1 MCRYAEVAV
10 DSPASNTR
18 TFTYSI
24 PDDVPA
30 RQGHIVEVPFGPRS
44 LIGIIFD
51 TSDFV
56 ELDTVR
62 PLTRLV
68 YPDPLLS
75 TDGLE
80 LARWLSHYYMAGL
93 FDSAA
98 MMMPPGSMIRSKRYV
113 RLADPTLRIDTI
125 GDTQRQ
131 RITKTLNKRG
141 KIRRDTL
148 VKSLGMW
155 SEKVLSQMTQDGLIY
170 ETWEWLKP
178 SVGPKYISFIELTNL
193 VPENANISN
202 VFHKKSPKQES
213 LLRHLILAGGPV
225 SLSECRHGFGQSAVS
240 GLRNKG
246 LLNII
251 QIREE
256 RDPLESKIFDSD
268 IPPILNHDQEI
279 AVDNICQAI
288 ASNSPEVF
296 LLQGI
301 TGSGKTEVYL
311 RALDRAIAL
320 GQHAIVMVP
329 ELALTPQTIERF
341 ASRFP
346 DDVAILHS
354 GLSLGQRFD
363 QWWGIKEG
371 KYKIVIGSRGSIFS
385 PQPNLG
391 LIIIDEEHEWTYKQ
405 KDTAPRYDARE
416 VAIKIGDLTGSVAVL
431 GSATPDVVSKSRAI
445 SGQYKLLT
453 LQNRV
458 SRGVVGNQTLELTL
472 PQVEIVD
479 LRDELKQGNRSIF
492 SSVLQSNIGNKIA
505 SGEQI
510 ILYINRRGSGGQ
522 IQCRDC
528 GNVLRCNR
536 CHMSMNYHA
545 VSNAAVCHIC
555 NYTIK
560 HPSICKECN
569 SHRIRYLGLGTQ
581 RVVQELEELF
591 PGVKTLR
598 WDRDAASYKD
608 AHAEIM
614 NTFSTGHAQI
624 LVGTQMIAK
633 GLHFPKVT
641 LVGVLCADIGLFLP
655 DFRAGERVF
664 ELLCQVSGRTGRSD
678 LGGKVIIQTYSP
690 TNYAVHSAAVQDYD
704 MFYSQEIV
712 YRYELGL
719 PPFGKLIRLMY
730 SHKSEDAC
738 AQQAIYLGKRFR
750 QQLEV
755 MGITDV
761 SVLGPAPAFPSK
773 VRGRY
778 RWHII
783 LKGIEPRRLM
793 DETNLPVGWMVEID
807 PTSVT

>member
-1 MCRYAEVAV
+1 M
-10 DSPASNTR
+10 
-18 TFTYSI
+18 
-24 PDDVPA
+24 
-30 RQGHIVEVPFGPRS
+30 
-44 LIGIIFD
+44 
-51 TSDFV
+51 
-56 ELDTVR
+56 
-62 PLTRLV
+62 
-68 YPDPLLS
+68 
-75 TDGLE
+75 
-80 LARWLSHYYMAGL
+80 
-93 FDSAA
+93 
-98 MMMPPGSMIRSKRYV
+98 
-113 RLADPTLRIDTI
+113 
-125 GDTQRQ
+125 
-131 RITKTLNKRG
+131 
-141 KIRRDTL
+141 
-148 VKSLGMW
+148 
-155 SEKVLSQMTQDGLIY
+155 
-170 ETWEWLKP
+170 
-178 SVGPKYISFIELTNL
+178 
-193 VPENANISN
+193 
-202 VFHKKSPKQES
+202 
-213 LLRHLILAGGPV
+213 
-225 SLSECRHGFGQSAVS
+225 
-240 GLRNKG
+240 
-246 LLNII
+246 
-251 QIREE
+251 
-256 RDPLESKIFDSD
+256 
-268 IPPILNHDQEI
+268 
-279 AVDNICQAI
+279 
-288 ASNSPEVF
+288 
-296 LLQGI
+296 
-301 TGSGKTEVYL
+301 
-311 RALDRAIAL
+311 
-320 GQHAIVMVP
+320 
-329 ELALTPQTIERF
+329 
-341 ASRFP
+341 
-346 DDVAILHS
+346 
-354 GLSLGQRFD
+354 
-363 QWWGIKEG
+363 
-371 KYKIVIGSRGSIFS
+371 
-385 PQPNLG
+385 
-391 LIIIDEEHEWTYKQ
+391 
-405 KDTAPRYDARE
+405 
-416 VAIKIGDLTGSVAVL
+416 
-431 GSATPDVVSKSRAI
+431 VSKSRAI

-545 VSNAAVCHIC
+545 ESNAAVCHIC

-633 GLHFPKVT
+633 GLHFPRVT

-730 SHKSEDAC
+730 SHKSEDTC

>member
-1 MCRYAEVAV
+1 MSKYAEVAV
-10 DSPASNTR
+10 DSPTSNAR

-24 PDDVPA
+24 PNDVPV
-30 RQGHIVEVPFGPRS
+30 RPGHLVEVPFGPRS
-44 LIGIIFD
+44 LIGIVFK

-62 PLTRLV
+62 PLTRLI

-75 TDGLE
+75 TTSLD
-80 LARWLSHYYMAGL
+80 LALWVSHYYMAGL

-98 MMMPPGSMIRSKRYV
+98 IMMPPGSLIRSKRYV
-113 RLADPTLRIDTI
+113 CLKDPNLRVEALD
-125 GDTQRQ
+125 DPLLQ
-131 RITKTLNKRG
+131 RITKILNKRG
-141 KIRRDTL
+141 KVRRDTL

-155 SEKVLSQMTQDGLIY
+155 SDKVLSQMMRDGLID
-170 ETWEWLKP
+170 ETSEWLNP
-178 SVGPKYISFIELTNL
+178 SVGPKYISFVELTSL
-193 VPENANISN
+193 FPGNANISDI
-202 VFHKKSPKQES
+202 FHNKSPKQES
-213 LLRHLILAGGPV
+213 LLRHLILAKNPV
-225 SLSECRHGFGQSAVS
+225 SLSECRYNFGHSAVN

-246 LLNII
+246 LINITR
-251 QIREE
+251 IREE
-256 RDPLESKIFDSD
+256 RDPLASRNFDSD
-268 IPPILNHDQEI
+268 IPPILNKDQEI
-279 AVDNICQAI
+279 AVDKICKAI

-311 RALDRAIAL
+311 RALDRAVAL
-320 GQHAIVMVP
+320 GQRAIVMVP

-405 KDTAPRYDARE
+405 RETSPRYDARE
-416 VAIKIGDLTGSVAVL
+416 VAIKIGDLAKSVVVL
-431 GSATPDVVSKSRAI
+431 GSATPDVVSKYRAN
-445 SGQYKLLT
+445 SGQYRLLT

-458 SRGVVGNQTLELTL
+458 SRGIAGNQTIELTL

-492 SSVLQSNIGNKIA
+492 SSVLQSNIGDKVA
-505 SGEQI
+505 SGEQV

-528 GNVLRCNR
+528 GDVLRCNR
-536 CHMSMNYHA
+536 CHMSMNYHGE
-545 VSNAAVCHIC
+545 SNVAVCHIC
-555 NYTIK
+555 NYTVR
-560 HPSICKECN
+560 HPTKCKECN
-569 SHRIRYLGLGTQ
+569 SNRIRYLGLGTQ

-608 AHAEIM
+608 AHAEMM
-614 NTFSTGHAQI
+614 NTFSKGHAQI

-633 GLHFPKVT
+633 GLHFPRVT

-704 MFYSQEIV
+704 LFYSQEIV
-712 YRYELGL
+712 YRHELDL
-719 PPFGKLIRLMY
+719 PPFSKLIRLVY
-730 SHKSEDAC
+730 SHTNEDTC
-738 AQQAIYLGKRFR
+738 AKQALYLGKRFR
-750 QQLEV
+750 EQLEV

-773 VRGRY
+773 IRGKY

-783 LKGIEPRRLM
+783 LKGIEPRRLI
-793 DETNLPVGWMVEID
+793 DESNLPLGWMVEID